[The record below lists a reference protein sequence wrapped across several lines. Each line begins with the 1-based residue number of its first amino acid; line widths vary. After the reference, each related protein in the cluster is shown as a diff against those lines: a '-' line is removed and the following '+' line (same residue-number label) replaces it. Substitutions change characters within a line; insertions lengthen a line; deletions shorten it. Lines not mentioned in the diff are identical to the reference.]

1 MVSQCSWHGS
11 SLKVNCIFEVHGK
24 NPSSSSI
31 SRAEGQAKQWWER
44 QQRRIKARSWG
55 PVVSLFSRLQ
65 GAEAQKRGWIFS
77 PETAESKLSV
87 VGKMYKVLTKQRATK
102 ARNCHPRWKSTQQG
116 RPSLLSELSGDPE
129 MSPTT
134 GPNHAGLKEKTLGK
148 EFEDLSSVLEMYQF
162 FN

>member
-1 MVSQCSWHGS
+1 
-11 SLKVNCIFEVHGK
+11 
-24 NPSSSSI
+24 
-31 SRAEGQAKQWWER
+31 
-44 QQRRIKARSWG
+44 
-55 PVVSLFSRLQ
+55 
-65 GAEAQKRGWIFS
+65 
-77 PETAESKLSV
+77 
-87 VGKMYKVLTKQRATK
+87 MYKVLTKQRATK